1 MKRENLAPGVFLN
14 TLDAQK
20 FNRCRITI
28 RFQYPAC
35 RETATASAV
44 LPLVLERC
52 CADYPDMTL
61 LSRRLAKLYGADLS
75 VDNSTNGANRV
86 LTVSVTGIKDEF
98 ALEGE
103 DLTAEY
109 ADLVFGVAFRPY
121 LVNGRFDE
129 EALAIERGKLRQQLQ
144 AEVNDKRLYCVR
156 QARRRFFG
164 DSLAGVER
172 DGYLEEVDG
181 VTPQLLTQVYEEML
195 CRASIEVT
203 AIGAKDETVRRL
215 LLAALEGR
223 KRDWQAPLPGL
234 FMPRR
239 QPDHQVETMDMVQ
252 AKLCLLFTAGRCTGA
267 QEIAAS
273 RLAMALYGGSVT
285 SRLFLNV
292 REKQS
297 LCYYCS
303 SSYTSVTGCMMV
315 DSGVEPAN
323 ARKAEA
329 AILKELAQLCDGP
342 ITDEEMEDCRRGLL
356 SSLESVEDSLSG
368 LEGWYFAEIARGGP
382 VSTPAQARAALE
394 QVTKEQVRQVLRQ
407 FTLSV
412 SYLLTPEVNDH
423 AGD

>member
-181 VTPQLLTQVYEEML
+181 VTPQLLTRVYEEML

-423 AGD
+423 A

>member
-121 LVNGRFDE
+121 LVNGLFDE
-129 EALAIERGKLRQQLQ
+129 EAVAIERGKLRQQLQ

-195 CRASIEVT
+195 CKASIEVT

-223 KRDWQAPLPGL
+223 KREWQAPLPGL
-234 FMPRR
+234 FMPR
-239 QPDHQVETMDMVQ
+239 QQSDHQVETMDMVQ

-423 AGD
+423 A

>member
-292 REKQS
+292 REKQG

-423 AGD
+423 A

>member
-35 RETATASAV
+35 RETATAGAV

-121 LVNGRFDE
+121 LVNGLFDE
-129 EALAIERGKLRQQLQ
+129 EAVAIERGKLRQQLQ

-195 CRASIEVT
+195 CKASIEVT

-223 KRDWQAPLPGL
+223 KREWQAPLPGL
-234 FMPRR
+234 FMPRQ

-323 ARKAEA
+323 AQKAEA

-342 ITDEEMEDCRRGLL
+342 IADEEMEDCRRGLL

-423 AGD
+423 A

>member
-35 RETATASAV
+35 RETATAGAV

-121 LVNGRFDE
+121 LVNGLFDE
-129 EALAIERGKLRQQLQ
+129 EAVAIERGKLRQQLQ

-181 VTPQLLTQVYEEML
+181 VTPQLLTRVYEEML
-195 CRASIEVT
+195 CKASIEVT
-203 AIGAKDETVRRL
+203 ALGAKDETVRRL

-223 KRDWQAPLPGL
+223 KREWQAPLPGL
-234 FMPRR
+234 FMPRQ

-323 ARKAEA
+323 AQKAEA

-423 AGD
+423 A

>member
-1 MKRENLAPGVFLN
+1 MKRENLTPGVFLN

-323 ARKAEA
+323 AQKAEA

-423 AGD
+423 A

>member
-129 EALAIERGKLRQQLQ
+129 EAVAIERGKLRQQLQ

-297 LCYYCS
+297 LCYYCA

-423 AGD
+423 A

>member
-35 RETATASAV
+35 RETATAGAV

-121 LVNGRFDE
+121 LVNGLFDE
-129 EALAIERGKLRQQLQ
+129 EAVTIERGKLRQQLQ

-181 VTPQLLTQVYEEML
+181 VIPPLLTRVYEEML
-195 CRASIEVT
+195 CKASIEVT

-223 KRDWQAPLPGL
+223 KREWQAPLPGL
-234 FMPRR
+234 FMPRQ

-323 ARKAEA
+323 AQKAEA

-423 AGD
+423 A

>member
-121 LVNGRFDE
+121 LVNGWFDE

-303 SSYTSVTGCMMV
+303 SNYTSVTGCMMV

-423 AGD
+423 A

>member
-129 EALAIERGKLRQQLQ
+129 EALAIE
-144 AEVNDKRLYCVR
+144 RLYCVR

-423 AGD
+423 A

>member
-356 SSLESVEDSLSG
+356 SSLESMEDSLSG

-423 AGD
+423 A

>member
-52 CADYPDMTL
+52 CADYPGMTL

-423 AGD
+423 A

>member
-215 LLAALEGR
+215 LLVALEGR

-423 AGD
+423 A

>member
-164 DSLAGVER
+164 ESLAGVER

-423 AGD
+423 A

>member
-121 LVNGRFDE
+121 LVNSRFDE

-368 LEGWYFAEIARGGP
+368 LEGWYFAEIVRGGP

-423 AGD
+423 A

>member
-35 RETATASAV
+35 RETATAGAV

-121 LVNGRFDE
+121 LVNGLFDE
-129 EALAIERGKLRQQLQ
+129 EAVAIERGKLRQQLQ
-144 AEVNDKRLYCVR
+144 AEVNDKRMYCVR

-195 CRASIEVT
+195 CKASIEVT

-223 KRDWQAPLPGL
+223 KREWQAPLPGL
-234 FMPRR
+234 FMPRQ

-323 ARKAEA
+323 AQKAEA

-423 AGD
+423 A

>member
-315 DSGVEPAN
+315 DSGVESAN

-423 AGD
+423 A

>member
-382 VSTPAQARAALE
+382 VSTPTQARAALE

-423 AGD
+423 A

>member
-35 RETATASAV
+35 RKTATAGAV

-121 LVNGRFDE
+121 LVNGLFDE
-129 EALAIERGKLRQQLQ
+129 EAVAIERGKLRQQLQ

-195 CRASIEVT
+195 CKASIEVT

-223 KRDWQAPLPGL
+223 KREWQAPLPGL
-234 FMPRR
+234 FMPRQ

-323 ARKAEA
+323 AQKAEA

-423 AGD
+423 A

>member
-412 SYLLTPEVNDH
+412 SYLLTQEVNDH
-423 AGD
+423 A

>member
-121 LVNGRFDE
+121 LVDGRFDE

-423 AGD
+423 A

>member
-121 LVNGRFDE
+121 LVDGRFDE

-315 DSGVEPAN
+315 DSGVEPSN

-423 AGD
+423 A

>member
-35 RETATASAV
+35 RETATAGAV

-121 LVNGRFDE
+121 LVNGLFDE
-129 EALAIERGKLRQQLQ
+129 EAVAIERGKLRQQLQ

-172 DGYLEEVDG
+172 DGYLEEADG

-195 CRASIEVT
+195 CKASIEVT

-223 KRDWQAPLPGL
+223 KREWQAPLPGL
-234 FMPRR
+234 FMPRQ

-323 ARKAEA
+323 AQKAEA

-423 AGD
+423 A

>member
-195 CRASIEVT
+195 RRASIEVT

-423 AGD
+423 A

>member
-121 LVNGRFDE
+121 LVNGLFDE
-129 EALAIERGKLRQQLQ
+129 EAVAIERGKLRQQLQ

-181 VTPQLLTQVYEEML
+181 VNPQLLTQVYEEML
-195 CRASIEVT
+195 CKASIEVT

-223 KRDWQAPLPGL
+223 KREWQAPLPGL
-234 FMPRR
+234 FMPRQ

-423 AGD
+423 A

>member
-239 QPDHQVETMDMVQ
+239 QPDHRVETMDMVQ

-323 ARKAEA
+323 AQKAEA

-423 AGD
+423 A

>member
-129 EALAIERGKLRQQLQ
+129 EALAIEQGKLRQQLQ

-423 AGD
+423 A

>member
-44 LPLVLERC
+44 MPLVLERC

-129 EALAIERGKLRQQLQ
+129 EARAIERGKLRQQLQ

-181 VTPQLLTQVYEEML
+181 VTPQLLTQVYEQML

-423 AGD
+423 A

>member
-323 ARKAEA
+323 ARKAET

-423 AGD
+423 A

>member
-121 LVNGRFDE
+121 LVNGLFDE
-129 EALAIERGKLRQQLQ
+129 EAVAIERGKLRQQLQ

-195 CRASIEVT
+195 CKASIEVT

-223 KRDWQAPLPGL
+223 KREWKAPLPGL
-234 FMPRR
+234 FMPRQ

-323 ARKAEA
+323 AQKAEA

-423 AGD
+423 A

>member
-129 EALAIERGKLRQQLQ
+129 EAVAIERGKLRQQLQ

-239 QPDHQVETMDMVQ
+239 QPEHQVETMDMVQ

-423 AGD
+423 A

>member
-86 LTVSVTGIKDEF
+86 LTVSVTGIKDKF

-423 AGD
+423 A

>member
-223 KRDWQAPLPGL
+223 ERDWQAPLPGL

-423 AGD
+423 A

>member
-1 MKRENLAPGVFLN
+1 LKRENLAPGVFLN

-323 ARKAEA
+323 AQKAEA

-423 AGD
+423 A

>member
-35 RETATASAV
+35 RETATAGAV

-121 LVNGRFDE
+121 LVNGLFDE
-129 EALAIERGKLRQQLQ
+129 EAVAIERGKLRQQLQ

-181 VTPQLLTQVYEEML
+181 VTPRLLTQVYEEML
-195 CRASIEVT
+195 CKASIEVT

-223 KRDWQAPLPGL
+223 KREWQAPLPGL
-234 FMPRR
+234 FMPRQ

-323 ARKAEA
+323 AQKAEA

-423 AGD
+423 A

>member
-172 DGYLEEVDG
+172 DGYLEEVDS

-423 AGD
+423 A

>member
-129 EALAIERGKLRQQLQ
+129 EAVAIERGKLRQQLQ

-234 FMPRR
+234 FMLRR

-423 AGD
+423 A

>member
-35 RETATASAV
+35 RETATTSAV

-121 LVNGRFDE
+121 LVNGLFDE
-129 EALAIERGKLRQQLQ
+129 EAVAIERGKLRQQLQ

-195 CRASIEVT
+195 CKASIEVT

-223 KRDWQAPLPGL
+223 KREWQAPLPGL
-234 FMPRR
+234 FMPRQ

-323 ARKAEA
+323 AQKAEA

-423 AGD
+423 A

>member
-121 LVNGRFDE
+121 QVNGLFDE
-129 EALAIERGKLRQQLQ
+129 EAVAIERGKLRQQLQ

-195 CRASIEVT
+195 CKASIEVT

-223 KRDWQAPLPGL
+223 KREWQAPLPGL
-234 FMPRR
+234 FMPRQ

-323 ARKAEA
+323 AQKAEA

-342 ITDEEMEDCRRGLL
+342 IADEEMEDCRRGLL

-423 AGD
+423 A

>member
-181 VTPQLLTQVYEEML
+181 VNPQLLTQVYEEML

-423 AGD
+423 A